1 MLQFNCLNV
10 FLSMN
15 IKFIDLFAWV
25 WWFHLALENLW
36 AKCVSAVEID
46 HPARKTY
53 TNFYQNKDKELFE
66 KNLFFWDIREV
77 KAEELPECNI
87 MCGWFPC
94 QAFSIAWY
102 RKGFEDDRWNLF
114 FEIARLAKIKK
125 PDVLFLENVKNLT
138 AHDWWNTFKVIVWT
152 LEDMWYHVKHR
163 VLNSCEYWWVPQN
176 RERIYIVAFK
186 NKKHYDKFDFPEP
199 LKRVKPLD
207 EILEKWKVDNKYYYN
222 WKPLYDKLKD
232 EVTEKWVFYQW
243 RRIYVRKNKS
253 WVCPTLTAN
262 MWTWWHNVP
271 IILDDY
277 WIRKLTP
284 KETFRLQWFDSV
296 LDNLPMNLPDSQL
309 YKQAGNAVTVWTVQ
323 RIAKNI
329 IKSMED

>member
-1 MLQFNCLNV
+1 ME
-10 FLSMN
+10 
-15 IKFIDLFAWV
+15 ITFIDLFAWIG
-25 WWFHLALENLW
+25 WFHLALENLW
-36 AKCVSAVEID
+36 GKCVAAVEID

-53 TNFYQNKDKELFE
+53 TSFFWKRNKSLFE
-66 KNLFFWDIREV
+66 NNLFFWDIREV
-77 KAEELPECNI
+77 QPEQLPDCNI
-87 MCGWFPC
+87 LCWGFPC

-102 RKGFEDDRWNLF
+102 RKWFEDDRWNLF
-114 FEIARLAKIKK
+114 FEIARLAEHKK

-138 AHDWWNTFKVIVWT
+138 AHDWWNTFKVI
-152 LEDMWYHVKHR
+152 LGKLKDMGYHVKHQ

-186 NKKHYDKFDFPEP
+186 NMEHYDKFKFPEP
-199 LKRVKPLD
+199 LKRVIPLNT
-207 EILEKWKVDNKYYYN
+207 ILEKWKVDDKYYYN
-222 WKPLYDKLKD
+222 WKPLYEKLKD

-284 KETFRLQWFDSV
+284 KETFRLQWFNDV
-296 LDNLPMNLPDSQL
+296 LDDLPINLPDSQL

-323 RIAKNI
+323 RIWENI
-329 IKSMED
+329 LKSMWVLNN